1 VSIDTDFDGEKC
13 FPRIEAA
20 RRTVSGQEKDRTAA
34 IQAWIAECEGTGISV
49 TALMRSA
56 YRDGWSDALAA
67 PIPATEPKDA
77 E

>member
-20 RRTVSGQEKDRTAA
+20 RRTVSGQGA
-34 IQAWIAECEGTGISV
+34 IYQSEQMPGVWLDISKEEFDLTHHGRIV
-49 TALMRSA
+49 
-56 YRDGWSDALAA
+56 YAA